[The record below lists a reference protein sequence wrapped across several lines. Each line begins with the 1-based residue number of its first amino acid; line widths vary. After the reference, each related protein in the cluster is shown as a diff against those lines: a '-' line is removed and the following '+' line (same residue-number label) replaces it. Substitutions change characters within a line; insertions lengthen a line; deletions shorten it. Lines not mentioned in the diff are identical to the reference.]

1 MDFRVGKDFRNKEKV
16 CLNLKKVSSIVGIDY
31 ENIIRPDYN
40 HTNNVEIIKEIR
52 DNERPSLEGKDFL
65 NTDGLITNENNIAI
79 MSTNADCLLLLI
91 YDPVKKVFANVH
103 SGWRGTFGK
112 IAEKAIDKMIE
123 KFNCSPKDIICCL
136 SPSIRKCH
144 FEVDEDVAEE
154 CKKIFEYTGKLEEV
168 IEKGEV
174 KEGMQKYNID
184 TVLLNKIMLL
194 DKGLLPENI
203 IDSEICS
210 MCSKDKVHS
219 RRAEGINF
227 GLGAALIE
235 KKQN

>member
-1 MDFRVGKDFRNKEKV
+1 MDFRVGKDFRNKQKV
-16 CLNLKKVSSIVGIDY
+16 CMNLKKVSSLVGIDY
-31 ENIIRPDYN
+31 ENIVRPDYN
-40 HTNNVEIIKEIR
+40 HSSNVEIISEIN
-52 DNERPSLEGKDFL
+52 DTERPSLEGKDFI
-65 NTDGLITNENNIAI
+65 NTDGLITNKMNIAI

-123 KFNCSPKDIICCL
+123 NFDCNPKNIICCL
-136 SPSIRKCH
+136 CPSIRKCH
-144 FEVDEDVAEE
+144 FEVDIDVASE
-154 CKKIFEYTGKLEEV
+154 CAKIFEYTGKLDEI
-168 IEKGEV
+168 IEKGEI
-174 KEGMQKYNID
+174 KEGKQKYNID
-184 TVLLNKIMLL
+184 TILINKIMLL

-210 MCSKDKVHS
+210 VCNKEKIHS
-219 RRAEGINF
+219 RRAEGLNF

-235 KKQN
+235 KK